1 MYAAQ
6 ACQNQTVGRLIAA
19 QEPCTAQS
27 PKHTESALI
36 SLSHT
41 IEQLEGSLAA
51 LIGKLNPILLPA
63 IPSPDKKVDGQMEN
77 MCNIAETVFSC
88 AHAVETIR
96 MAIARVPI
104 PLLECAVTPHEAIHA
119 G

>member
-6 ACQNQTVGRLIAA
+6 GSQNQTVGRLIAA
-19 QEPCTAQS
+19 QDTCPAPPTS
-27 PKHTESALI
+27 HTQHALI

-51 LIGKLNPILLPA
+51 LMGKLNPILLPA
-63 IPSPDKKVDGQMEN
+63 TPCSNKTADGQMEN
-77 MCNIAETVFSC
+77 MCNIAETVFSF

-96 MAIARVPI
+96 MTIDETSSRVDI
-104 PLLECAVTPHEAIHA
+104 
-119 G
+119 

>member
-6 ACQNQTVGRLIAA
+6 ASNAQVIGRLAPPLN
-19 QEPCTAQS
+19 PCPAPAPTTS
-27 PKHTESALI
+27 HTQHALI

-51 LIGKLNPILLPA
+51 LVGKLNPILLPA
-63 IPSPDKKVDGQMEN
+63 TPCSNKTADGQMEN
-77 MCNIAETVFSC
+77 MCNIAETVFSF

-96 MAIARVPI
+96 MAIDETSSRVDI
-104 PLLECAVTPHEAIHA
+104 
-119 G
+119 

>member
-1 MYAAQ
+1 MYATQ
-6 ACQNQTVGRLIAA
+6 ASQNQTVGRLIAA
-19 QEPCTAQS
+19 QDTCPAPPTS
-27 PKHTESALI
+27 HTQHALI

-63 IPSPDKKVDGQMEN
+63 IPSPDKKPDGQMEN

-96 MAIARVPI
+96 MAIDETSLRVDI
-104 PLLECAVTPHEAIHA
+104 
-119 G
+119 